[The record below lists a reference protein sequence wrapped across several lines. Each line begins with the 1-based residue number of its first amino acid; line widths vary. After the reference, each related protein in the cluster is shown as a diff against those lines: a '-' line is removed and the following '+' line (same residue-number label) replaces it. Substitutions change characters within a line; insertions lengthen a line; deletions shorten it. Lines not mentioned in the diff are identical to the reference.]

1 MAAVAAVGVARR
13 RRLSP
18 VLPLTYLVSIVLVG
32 LSVVPILLI
41 IVDGFRSNAQI
52 NNSPAGVPS
61 PWVWSNYSSVLTSSA
76 FWEFLGNSAL
86 VAVIATGLTVVLGS
100 MAGFALSRY
109 SFRGR
114 EVFYTIFVA
123 GLLLPIQ
130 VGSLPLYL
138 LLDRLQMLN
147 SEVWVGVA
155 EAAYTLPITI
165 VILRPFMRAIPGDLE
180 DAAVVDGASRLR
192 FFVRILLPLSRPAL
206 ITVALLA
213 FVTSWNQYLL
223 PLLAFN
229 VTSKYTLPLGD
240 ATFQTEYS
248 QNTAGIMAFT
258 ALSILPALAFFLIAQ
273 RQLVAGAAGA
283 VKG

>member
-41 IVDGFRSNAQI
+41 IVNGFRSNAQI

>member
-1 MAAVAAVGVARR
+1 MAAIAAVGGVRR
-13 RRLSP
+13 RRSP

-32 LSVVPILLI
+32 LAVVPILLI

-61 PWVWSNYSSVLTSSA
+61 PWVWSNYSSVLSSSA

-86 VAVIATGLTVVLGS
+86 VAVIATVLTVVLGS

-155 EAAYTLPITI
+155 EAAYSLPITI

-229 VTSKYTLPLGD
+229 ITSKYTLPLGD

-273 RQLVAGAAGA
+273 RQLVAGTAGA